1 MSVPGSNQVQFVPAG
16 PGNFTVDRV
25 SDPGGPP
32 SSVLDV
38 DLGFEVTRT
47 VQLPNWLNGKGKVCI
62 YADELGG
69 QIDQR
74 LDPCT
79 EFDVVAD
86 PNEPAQRHT
95 RGLSRSRR
103 IHWCFPILQP
113 ARSFTALPPCSR
125 SATRRPTLRPLLT
138 WGCI

>member
-1 MSVPGSNQVQFVPAG
+1 
-16 PGNFTVDRV
+16 
-25 SDPGGPP
+25 
-32 SSVLDV
+32 
-38 DLGFEVTRT
+38 VTGT

-86 PNEPAQRHT
+86 PNEPAQKT
-95 RGLSRSRR
+95 YS
-103 IHWCFPILQP
+103 WTVTFPPNPLVLPDPSAGSQLYRLAAVFTFGDQATDI
-113 ARSFTALPPCSR
+113 ASFVDMGMYL
-125 SATRRPTLRPLLT
+125 
-138 WGCI
+138 IN